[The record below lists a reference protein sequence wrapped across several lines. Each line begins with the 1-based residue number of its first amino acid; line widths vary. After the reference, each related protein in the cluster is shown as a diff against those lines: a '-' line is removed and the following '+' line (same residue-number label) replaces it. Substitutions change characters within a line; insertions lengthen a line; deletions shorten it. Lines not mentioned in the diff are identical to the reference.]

1 MTPAA
6 AIEAWCFGRGRDTGS
21 GQALAYL
28 YLALSDAEAS
38 GGPAVFN
45 FEALRRLDED
55 RLQLAQAAI
64 AAFTARQWR
73 TTAESRQTMYDLYGM
88 LCAGRVMPPAMP
100 SRPIGM

>member
-1 MTPAA
+1 MTPAT

-28 YLALSDAEAS
+28 YLALSDAVAS

-45 FEALRRLDED
+45 FEAFRRLDEE

-64 AAFTARQWR
+64 AAFCAGQWR
-73 TTAESRQTMYDLYGM
+73 ASPESRQTMYDLYGM
-88 LCAGRVMPPAMP
+88 LCGGRVMPPA
-100 SRPIGM
+100 RPFRAVT